1 MGELASGVIS
11 PVDRGTPTGVEVH
24 TFASTPMVEGMPNAV
39 GYTLRQVGDEHTEQS
54 IQVGWAL
61 PVVLGKR
68 GPLVFARLMFDLIAW
83 QPRADGDRQLSALSP
98 TFAVGIAP
106 LALGVCLSGEATYE
120 LHTDQPD
127 RVLVGAF
134 IGLCGANRKR

>member
-1 MGELASGVIS
+1 MGEVASGVIR
-11 PVDRGTPTGVEVH
+11 PVDEGAPTGVEVH
-24 TFASTPMVEGMPNAV
+24 AFASTPIADAMPNAV
-39 GYTLRQVGDEHTEQS
+39 GYTLRQIGDEHTEQS

-61 PVVLGKR
+61 PVVVGRR

-98 TFAVGIAP
+98 TLAIGFAP
-106 LALGVCLSGEATYE
+106 LALGVCLSGEVTYE

-134 IGLCGANRKR
+134 IGLCGADRKR